1 MSKSHLLLPLIFGQN
16 ATSLANEQQISE
28 RMVFQRTGDDKVAP
42 NGTFRIVNHQKHVWQ
57 FMRV

>member
-16 ATSLANEQQISE
+16 ATALANEQHISE
-28 RMVFQRTGDDKVAP
+28 RMVFQRTGDKVVP